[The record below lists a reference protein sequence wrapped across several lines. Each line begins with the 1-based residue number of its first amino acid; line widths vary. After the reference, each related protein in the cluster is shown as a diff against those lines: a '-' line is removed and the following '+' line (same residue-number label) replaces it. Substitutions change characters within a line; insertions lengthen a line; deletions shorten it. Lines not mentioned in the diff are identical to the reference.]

1 MREVVV
7 CKCRDVSIFSYK
19 GNLIFLFFTNKNSI
33 RRHASLLLVLRKCF
47 RGVETILI

>member
-7 CKCRDVSIFSYK
+7 CKWRDVFIFSYK

-33 RRHASLLLVLRKCF
+33 RRQRIVASSSYEMF
-47 RGVETILI
+47 